1 MQTISTIGHLTNNG
15 RYYLNKLKYYSKFE
29 CILIQLK
36 IVNIRNVWI
45 VGLKLQAIVV
55 NVIQCFINIS
65 SEASLIRIAEVLG
78 VRNAQIGAVNYLL
91 LRKKIQIVSDV
102 SWYCKGAFNSS
113 RLVNKIYSKFQLN
126 DDSK

>member
-102 SWYCKGAFNSS
+102 S
-113 RLVNKIYSKFQLN
+113 
-126 DDSK
+126 